1 MIYIKFLIIIFLS
14 TVIIGCKS
22 DSSDDAVFIASST
35 QTIALNGFDALVDE
49 NASAGTYVGAVTFD
63 ENSSLITDIKLYG
76 ISATFFNVDIN
87 GTVRVSSRAT
97 FNSKIKEL
105 YTLEAIA
112 TNETDRS
119 NRASLTI
126 RVADLNIPRLDSFSA
141 SIDENVSGGFEIG
154 VVEIFSNGN
163 SPITSMRLSGE
174 NADSF
179 EIDENGTIILSALA
193 SINYDTKNLYTLDV
207 RATNASGESL
217 PREVI
222 ITINQIGAS
231 NTPNARELPLVLIAI
246 GFNDYPIRDSALNWY
261 NKIFG
266 TAYGEINHYYREV
279 SNGRFQVIPAI
290 ESSGTA
296 NDGIIKVSLG
306 INHPGNNSMNNSHLA
321 DAIARADADIDFS
334 MYDTNINGVIE
345 VDELQIMFIVGGG
358 ETAYGDPVGSSTWAH
373 ASGLS
378 AHFSND
384 NEPPPIVDGVSVM
397 DYFANGKYSRF
408 GEMQGSHFAT
418 IGIIVHELGHAIW
431 GLPDLYDTDQ
441 SSAGIGYFG
450 LMASG
455 SWTAKNGEYPGATP
469 PHMCAWSKLQLD
481 WVDPQVVSVTTNN
494 IAMHATHTTSNN
506 IVKVPTSNPNEYFLI
521 ENRSPAGYDGALF
534 RLQNIDFEGGIAI
547 WHIDEAK
554 FSNDD
559 ETHKLV
565 DLEEA
570 NAAELDTSPY
580 NKGKR
585 ANLFY
590 VGNSTLFNNS
600 SLPNSREYGGSVT
613 NISVNNISVIGTAAE
628 EYIVYIDVTR

>member
-1 MIYIKFLIIIFLS
+1 MIYIKFLIIIFLT

-141 SIDENVSGGFEIG
+141 SIDENVSGGSEIG

-296 NDGIIKVSLG
+296 NDGII
-306 INHPGNNSMNNSHLA
+306 
-321 DAIARADADIDFS
+321 
-334 MYDTNINGVIE
+334 
-345 VDELQIMFIVGGG
+345 
-358 ETAYGDPVGSSTWAH
+358 
-373 ASGLS
+373 
-378 AHFSND
+378 
-384 NEPPPIVDGVSVM
+384 
-397 DYFANGKYSRF
+397 
-408 GEMQGSHFAT
+408 
-418 IGIIVHELGHAIW
+418 
-431 GLPDLYDTDQ
+431 
-441 SSAGIGYFG
+441 
-450 LMASG
+450 
-455 SWTAKNGEYPGATP
+455 
-469 PHMCAWSKLQLD
+469 
-481 WVDPQVVSVTTNN
+481 
-494 IAMHATHTTSNN
+494 
-506 IVKVPTSNPNEYFLI
+506 
-521 ENRSPAGYDGALF
+521 
-534 RLQNIDFEGGIAI
+534 
-547 WHIDEAK
+547 
-554 FSNDD
+554 
-559 ETHKLV
+559 
-565 DLEEA
+565 
-570 NAAELDTSPY
+570 
-580 NKGKR
+580 
-585 ANLFY
+585 
-590 VGNSTLFNNS
+590 
-600 SLPNSREYGGSVT
+600 
-613 NISVNNISVIGTAAE
+613 
-628 EYIVYIDVTR
+628 